1 MGMTREE
8 FAVLVKAMKAVYS
21 SENFIADKDAFNVW
35 YGLLQ
40 DLPYEQANLAVQKYM
55 TSERF
60 PPTIADIRAK
70 ATEIIAPA
78 EESMS
83 ELQAWAL
90 VQKAIRNSAYHAEE
104 EFEKLPEACQRAVG
118 TAVNLKEWALM
129 DSDQVATI
137 EQSHFVRNY
146 RASVQRMK
154 EEARLPENVRML
166 IADMGKKHV
175 ALMEKAADPQ
185 IETQRIEVSE
195 KKTSAS
201 MSEEN
206 RKRLEEMYEKLG
218 RK

>member
-104 EFEKLPEACQRAVG
+104 EFAKLPEACQRAVG

-154 EEARLPENVRML
+154 EEARLPKNVRML
-166 IADMGKKHV
+166 IADMGKKQV

-195 KKTSAS
+195 KKTSAG

>member
-1 MGMTREE
+1 MEREE
-8 FAVLVKAMKAVYS
+8 FKILVKAMKAVYAQPT
-21 SENFIADKDAFNVW
+21 FIPDKDAFDVW

-40 DLPYEQANLAVQKYM
+40 DLPYEQANLAIQKYM

-60 PPTIADIRAK
+60 PPTIADIRTK

-104 EFEKLPEACQRAVG
+104 EFAKLPEACQRAVG

-166 IADMGKKHV
+166 IADMGKKQV
-175 ALMEKAADPQ
+175 AFMEKAADPQ

-195 KKTSAS
+195 KKTSAG

>member
-1 MGMTREE
+1 MTREE

-60 PPTIADIRAK
+60 PPTIADIRTK
-70 ATEIIAPA
+70 ATEIIAPV

-104 EFEKLPEACQRAVG
+104 EFAKLPEACQRAVG

-146 RASVQRMK
+146 RASVQKMK

-166 IADMGKKHV
+166 IADMGKKQV

-185 IETQRIEVSE
+185 EIEVPEE
-195 KKTSAS
+195 KTEPPSG
-201 MSEEN
+201 MSNET